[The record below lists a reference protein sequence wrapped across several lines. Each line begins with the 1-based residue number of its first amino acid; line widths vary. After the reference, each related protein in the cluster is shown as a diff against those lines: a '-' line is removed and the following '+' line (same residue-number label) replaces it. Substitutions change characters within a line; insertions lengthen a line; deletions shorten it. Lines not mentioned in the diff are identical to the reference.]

1 MVPTQTLL
9 NTLEQAQV
17 ALRRATAHARQR
29 EYAAFGS
36 EDYVLLSEWIA
47 KETTT
52 VRAAL
57 EQVLDGLT
65 TEGKRSANPRRR

>member
-9 NTLEQAQV
+9 NTLERAQV

-36 EDYVLLSEWIA
+36 EDYVLLSVGDRGA
-47 KETTT
+47 
-52 VRAAL
+52 
-57 EQVLDGLT
+57 
-65 TEGKRSANPRRR
+65 